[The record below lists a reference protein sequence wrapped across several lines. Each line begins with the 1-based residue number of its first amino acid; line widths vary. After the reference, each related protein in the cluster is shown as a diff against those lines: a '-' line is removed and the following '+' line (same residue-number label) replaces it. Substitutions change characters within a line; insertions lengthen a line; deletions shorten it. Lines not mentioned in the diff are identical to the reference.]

1 MQVLVGTGW
10 CGGLDRSGS
19 GYQQVVGC
27 CEHGN
32 EPSGSTKCGEF
43 LD

>member
-1 MQVLVGTGW
+1 MLNRMGGQTIDKFGSRKGQVL
-10 CGGLDRSGS
+10 GS
-19 GYQQVVGC
+19 GEC
-27 CEHGN
+27 DN